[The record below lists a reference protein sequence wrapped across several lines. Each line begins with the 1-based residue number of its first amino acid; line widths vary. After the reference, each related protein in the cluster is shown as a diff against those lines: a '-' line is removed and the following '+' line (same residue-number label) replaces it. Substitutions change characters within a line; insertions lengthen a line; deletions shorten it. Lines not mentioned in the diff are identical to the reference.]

1 MQAVPTFNNTQ
12 KRSEMQLV
20 VSVQTVNL
28 RLHVFVGRIGFDAT
42 DNIVQKIVIDCHFV
56 TP

>member
-1 MQAVPTFNNTQ
+1 MQAVSAFNNTQ

-28 RLHVFVGRIGFDAT
+28 RLHVFVGRIGLDAT
-42 DNIVQKIVIDCHFV
+42 DNIGQKIVIDCHFV